1 MTLNLS
7 ISPYLYSFSTQFM
20 LNVYNKSN
28 LRYLLK
34 SLLRNFNFN
43 FYFYTQYPINTNP
56 RYKLNFYPSNRRTA
70 SRIQTFP
77 NRRLIFGLS
86 SWNSDIFGGKRSTL
100 RQFILRQ
107 KKPKVFRN
115 NDYTTSYSSIIHS
128 SRSWTSTF
136 LLSKT
141 SYTLLGVALRKHYKS
156 RSISFSRES
165 LANIQGWHKD
175 KKRVLLSNNNL
186 IKFQQPSARLS
197 LFLNFIQL
205 SNPATVPTKVS
216 WAPHSFNRKVLHRF
230 KPGRLFPYLFL
241 DWKRLPPLSNVIRLS
256 DIWRYSRKLTILPKN
271 QKSFQTRPN
280 QFKTL
285 LSYSQHAI
293 KSKLMRSDAKWSKR
307 VRHVFQKL
315 TINST
320 RNQDNI
326 QSNHTTPHLPP
337 KLLNSPLGLSTFMTD
352 SSIPAIKNP
361 PQSLLKSLK
370 LVSGLASVRTQT
382 FFPRSYSR
390 ISSPNY
396 LGGKKNSTITKRVRS
411 LALKSFKISSLA
423 AKERKRWSTKFK
435 RSSAILANGSMNF
448 TSLQLGL
455 RIPAYQFIKS
465 TYAKAISKN
474 LTLGNR
480 YLVSSKKSII
490 PTPYTHFSYL
500 TGVSANKDQSFLITP
515 YRRLRFSFAPSAGF
529 RFLASPF
536 YYLNFM
542 CAPLPGSTD
551 LLKSLPSST
560 LKPSYTIFPDSDSIK
575 ALFFRRLNRQRLLF
589 QARKS
594 FSVEGWVRL
603 KNSLPQSSPTL
614 ILNGSNSV
622 IKGSGL
628 NFASLKFSTQW
639 IANLQLNLLRR
650 RIGKSL
656 TPRIRRIRFKPGYNR
671 IWRVARTSI
680 RDLLDLT
687 TRYQYRLTP
696 KLQKRYFQSRKLSTE
711 YLSFTLGYA
720 LLSARFAHDN
730 WILKELVSS
739 GNVFLNGSNCT
750 NFHTRLFTN
759 DFIQLIVNLK
769 FYIAARWLKNITSQK
784 RTKVS
789 KIFYRKLRPGVLR
802 GPTKTPK
809 KSRNLPTYFFDL
821 QYVYSDIPKCFEVD
835 YFTLSIFVVHDQLF
849 FEKQLPVRSAKIN
862 NLTLN
867 MYNWKYI
874 T

>member
-1 MTLNLS
+1 MTSNLS
-7 ISPYLYSFSTQFM
+7 ITPYPYLSNTQFM

-34 SLLRNFNFN
+34 SLLHNFNFN

-56 RYKLNFYPSNRRTA
+56 RYNLNFYPSNRLTA
-70 SRIQTFP
+70 LPTQTYSA
-77 NRRLIFGLS
+77 RRLVFGLS
-86 SWNSDIFGGKRSTL
+86 SRDEGIFRGRRSSP
-100 RQFILRQ
+100 RRFILRQ
-107 KKPKVFRN
+107 KPSKALRN
-115 NDYTTSYSSIIHS
+115 SNYTTCYPLATHL
-128 SRSWTSTF
+128 SRTWGPAF
-136 LLSKT
+136 LLNRT
-141 SYTLLGVALRKHYKS
+141 SYNLLGVALRKHYKS
-156 RSISFSRES
+156 RSTPFSRES
-165 LANIQGWHKD
+165 LVTIERWHKD
-175 KKRVLLSNNNL
+175 KKRVLLSNNNF
-186 IKFQQPSARLS
+186 IKFQQPSSRLS
-197 LFLNFIQL
+197 LFLNFIRL
-205 SNPATVPTKVS
+205 SKPATVSTKVS
-216 WAPHSFNRKVLHRF
+216 WVPHPLNRKALHWS
-230 KPGRLFPYLFL
+230 KHGRLFPYLFL
-241 DWKRLPPLSNVIRLS
+241 DLKRLPLLPDVIRLS
-256 DIWRYSRKLTILPKN
+256 DIWRYSRKLTALPKN
-271 QKSFQTRPN
+271 SKSPSTRSN
-280 QFKTL
+280 RLKAL
-285 LSYSQHAI
+285 LSYSQHVI
-293 KSKLMRSDAKWSKR
+293 KVKLMSSGAKWSKR
-307 VRHVFQKL
+307 VRRVFQKL
-315 TINST
+315 TLNSI
-320 RNQDNI
+320 RNQ
-326 QSNHTTPHLPP
+326 SNGQPNRATSYLPS
-337 KLLNSPLGLSTFMTD
+337 KLLSSPLKLSAFMADSSSQATKNSPL
-352 SSIPAIKNP
+352 
-361 PQSLLKSLK
+361 KSLRLPR
-370 LVSGLASVRTQT
+370 LVPGLASVRTQT
-382 FFPRSYSR
+382 FFPRSHSR
-390 ISSPNY
+390 ILPFNY
-396 LGGKKNSTITKRVRS
+396 LRGKKNSTIPKRVRS
-411 LALKSFKISSLA
+411 LAFKSFKVSSLV
-423 AKERKRWSTKFK
+423 AKERKRWSSKFK
-435 RSSAILANGSMNF
+435 RSSATLANASMNS
-448 TSLQLGL
+448 TLLQSGL
-455 RIPAYQFIKS
+455 RILSYQFIKS
-465 TYAKAISKN
+465 TYAKSISEN
-474 LTLGNR
+474 LALRNR
-480 YLVSSKKSII
+480 YLVGSKKL
-490 PTPYTHFSYL
+490 TPSTSYAYFPYFP
-500 TGVSANKDQSFLITP
+500 GVRANKDKSFLITP
-515 YRRLRFSFAPSAGF
+515 YRRLRFSFTPSAGF

-536 YYLNFM
+536 YYLNFISS
-542 CAPLPGSTD
+542 PLPGSTD

-594 FSVEGWVRL
+594 FSAGGWVRL

-614 ILNGSNSV
+614 ILNGANSV

-628 NFASLKFSTQW
+628 NFSSLKFSTQW
-639 IANLQLNLLRR
+639 ISNLQLNLLRR

-730 WILKELVSS
+730 WILKEIVTS
-739 GNVFLNGSNCT
+739 GNVFLNGFNCT

-759 DFIQLIVNLK
+759 DFIQLIINLK

-835 YFTLSIFVVHDQLF
+835 YFTLSIFVVHNQLF
-849 FEKQLPVRSAKIN
+849 FEKQLPLRSTKIN
-862 NLTLN
+862 YRTLN